1 MPMNINKL
9 INLPYFSF
17 MIVTGRKIRELRHA
31 KNWSQLDLA
40 NAANID
46 QATVSRIEAETKVPR
61 TDTLVAIATAL
72 GVSPDV
78 LLGANPKTTIVYPQ
92 ERDLELSSIVRDRIN
107 TLTTEQ
113 LRELNILLSSEDG
126 KAVLSALLRLQTKES
141 LEKVRRLLEV
151 LGEE

>member
-1 MPMNINKL
+1 MSINKL
-9 INLPYFSF
+9 IKFPYFLL

-46 QATVSRIEAETKVPR
+46 QATVSRIEAETKTPR

-72 GVSPDV
+72 GVSPDA
-78 LLGANPKTTIVYPQ
+78 LLGTTTIVYPR
-92 ERDLELSSIVRDRIN
+92 ERDPELSSIVSDRIN

-113 LRELNILLSSEDG
+113 LRELNILLSSEDE

-151 LGEE
+151 LGGE

>member
-1 MPMNINKL
+1 MNINKP
-9 INLPYFSF
+9 IKLPYFSF

-78 LLGANPKTTIVYPQ
+78 LLGTTTIVYPQ
-92 ERDLELSSIVRDRIN
+92 ERDPELSSIVSDRIN

>member
-1 MPMNINKL
+1 MNINKP
-9 INLPYFSF
+9 IKLPYFSF

-72 GVSPDV
+72 GVSPEV
-78 LLGANPKTTIVYPQ
+78 LLGTTTIVYPR
-92 ERDLELSSIVRDRIN
+92 ERDPELSSIVSDRIN

>member
-1 MPMNINKL
+1 MHINKP
-9 INLPYFSF
+9 IKFPYFSF

-61 TDTLVAIATAL
+61 SDTLFAIATAL
-72 GVSPDV
+72 GVSSDV
-78 LLGANPKTTIVYPQ
+78 LLGANPETTVVYSQ
-92 ERDLELSSIVRDRIN
+92 ERDPELSSLVSDRIN

-113 LRELNILLSSEDG
+113 LRELAILLSSEDG
-126 KAVLSALLRLQTKES
+126 KAVLSVLLRVQTKVS
-141 LEKVRRLLEV
+141 LKKIRKLLEV

>member
-1 MPMNINKL
+1 M
-9 INLPYFSF
+9 
-17 MIVTGRKIRELRHA
+17 
-31 KNWSQLDLA
+31 
-40 NAANID
+40 
-46 QATVSRIEAETKVPR
+46 SRIEAETKVPR

-78 LLGANPKTTIVYPQ
+78 LLGANPETTIVYGREHDP
-92 ERDLELSSIVRDRIN
+92 ELGSIVSDRLN

-141 LEKVRRLLEV
+141 LRSCFKIIVSPETEV
-151 LGEE
+151 KN

>member
-1 MPMNINKL
+1 MNINKPKKF
-9 INLPYFSF
+9 PYFSF

-31 KNWSQLDLA
+31 KNWSQHDLA

-78 LLGANPKTTIVYPQ
+78 LLGTTTIVYPR
-92 ERDLELSSIVRDRIN
+92 ERDPELSSIVSDRIN

>member
-1 MPMNINKL
+1 MNINKP
-9 INLPYFSF
+9 IKLPYFSF

-78 LLGANPKTTIVYPQ
+78 LLGTTTIVYPR
-92 ERDLELSSIVRDRIN
+92 ERDPELSSIVSDRIN

>member
-1 MPMNINKL
+1 MPMHINKHKK
-9 INLPYFSF
+9 LPYFSF
-17 MIVTGRKIRELRHA
+17 MIVTGRKIRKLRHA

-40 NAANID
+40 HAANID

-61 TDTLVAIATAL
+61 ADTLVAIATAL

-78 LLGANPKTTIVYPQ
+78 LLGANPETTIVYRREHDP
-92 ERDLELSSIVRDRIN
+92 ELGSIVSDRLN

-141 LEKVRRLLEV
+141 LQKVRRLLEV

>member
-1 MPMNINKL
+1 MNINKP
-9 INLPYFSF
+9 IKFPYFSF

-72 GVSPDV
+72 GVPPDV
-78 LLGANPKTTIVYPQ
+78 LLGTNPETTIVYSQ
-92 ERDLELSSIVRDRIN
+92 ERDLELSSIVSDRIN
-107 TLTTEQ
+107 TLTAEQ

-126 KAVLSALLRLQTKES
+126 KAVLFALLRLQTKES
-141 LEKVRRLLEV
+141 PEKLRRLLEV

>member
-1 MPMNINKL
+1 
-9 INLPYFSF
+9 

-31 KNWSQLDLA
+31 KNWSQHDLA

-61 TDTLVAIATAL
+61 TDTLVAIANAL
-72 GVSPDV
+72 DVSPEV
-78 LLGANPKTTIVYPQ
+78 LLGANSETTIVYPR
-92 ERDLELSSIVRDRIN
+92 ERDPELSSIVSDRIN

-113 LRELNILLSSEDG
+113 LRKLNILLSSEEG
-126 KAVLSALLRLQTKES
+126 KAVLSALLSLQTKEP
-141 LEKVRRLLEV
+141 LEKLRRLLEV